1 LLRRRRSESAPPKR
15 RRRIRKLRLLVL
27 LAVLGLLGLASFTFG
42 MITAIASQIP
52 ALDPARQQ
60 HLQVNGVIYANDG
73 HTVLAILR
81 GSQSRVLV
89 ETKDIAPIMRQAI
102 VAIEDK
108 RFYEHRG
115 IDLRGMGRALW
126 ADITHRGTVQGG
138 STITQQFV
146 KNAYVGHE
154 RTITRKLKEAALA
167 WQLEQRWKKD
177 RILTA
182 YLNTI
187 YFGNGAYGIQQAA
200 RTYFGKT
207 ALDLTLP
214 EAALLAGIP
223 EDPSLWDPVAHP
235 KAARDRRDVVLQQM
249 LSQGDISRAEY
260 DAARAT
266 PLPKPQDVRLPGTR
280 GQAPYF
286 TNYVIKQLVDSK
298 RYGPHKVYGGGLHV
312 KTTID
317 LGLQKLAQAA
327 VMKVLPNENGPAAA
341 LVALDPRDGK
351 VLAMIGGRNYHQ
363 SQFNLAVQGERQPGS
378 SFKPFVLATA
388 LSQGISPATTL
399 VSRPVTIDLGDKL
412 WTVHN
417 YENAYAGPM
426 NLYTATAESDNT
438 VFAQLTQ
445 LVGPKNVATTAHR
458 LGIQSRL
465 PGYFAIGLGALAVN
479 PLEMARAYSAFD
491 NEGKRLDGSLTGN
504 QPIVVDEIN
513 GKKNTL
519 VPRRVLS
526 PASASLVTQLLQG
539 VVTGGTGR
547 RAALPDRPVAGKTG
561 TTENY
566 GDAWFCGYVPQ
577 LVTCV
582 WVGYPDN
589 LVPMLHDFH
598 GQPVAGGTYPAEI
611 WKAFMQSALPQLP
624 DGQPQYFAAPPSLY
638 AAPRRVAWRD
648 GQIEL
653 DNGWCRET
661 TEVVYFASNGPG
673 KTANCK
679 PNEVDVPRVVGQS
692 VSAAVAR
699 LAGQPLEAKLIYKP
713 AKPLQ
718 KLGVV
723 VAQYPAGGTLS
734 SHQRVLLVVAKPLH
748 GVIPKVVGL
757 SVAQAKAKL
766 ARKKLSVLV
775 EGAGRVIRQDPP
787 AGVAA
792 APGLS
797 VRLSARVG

>member
-15 RRRIRKLRLLVL
+15 RRIRKLRLLLL
-27 LAVLGLLGLASFTFG
+27 LAVLALLGLTSFTYG
-42 MITAIASQIP
+42 MITAIAGQIP

-89 ETKDIAPIMRQAI
+89 ESKDIAPIMRQAI

-115 IDLRGMGRALW
+115 VDLRGMGRALW
-126 ADITHRGTVQGG
+126 ADISHRGAVQGG

-146 KNAYVGHE
+146 KNAFVGHE

-235 KAARDRRDVVLQQM
+235 QAARDRRDLVLQQM
-249 LSQGDISRAEY
+249 LAQGDISRSEY

-266 PLPKPQDVRLPGTR
+266 RLPKAQDVRLPGTR

-286 TNYVIKQLVDSK
+286 TNYVIEQLVDSK
-298 RYGPHKVYGGGLHV
+298 RFGPHRVYGGGLHV
-312 KTTID
+312 TTTID

-327 VMKVLPNENGPAAA
+327 VAEVLPNESGPAAA

-388 LSQGISPATTL
+388 LQQGISPATTL
-399 VSRPVTIDLGDKL
+399 VSQPVTIDLGDKL

-438 VFAQLTQ
+438 VFAQLTR
-445 LVGPKNVATTAHR
+445 LVGPQNVADTAHR

-479 PLEMARAYSAFD
+479 PLEMARAYSAFAND
-491 NEGKRLDGSLTGN
+491 GKRLDGSILGN
-504 QPIVVDEIN
+504 RPLVVAEIN
-513 GKKNTL
+513 GKKNAP
-519 VPRRVLS
+519 VPSRAIS
-526 PASASLVTQLLQG
+526 PTSAELVTQLLQG
-539 VVTGGTGR
+539 VITGGTGK

-582 WVGYPDN
+582 WVGYPN
-589 LVPMLHDFH
+589 ALVPMLHDFH
-598 GQPVAGGTYPAEI
+598 GSPVAGGTYPAEI
-611 WKAFMQSALPQLP
+611 WRAFVSSALKTVP
-624 DGQPQYFAAPPSLY
+624 DGTPQFFKSPPSLY

-648 GQIEL
+648 GQVEL
-653 DNGWCRET
+653 ANAYCRDT
-661 TEVVYFASNGPG
+661 TEVVYFGSSRPA

-679 PNEVDVPRVVGQS
+679 PNEVDVPRVVGQP
-692 VSAAVAR
+692 VAAAVAR
-699 LAGQPLEAKLIYKP
+699 LAGQPLEAKLVYKP

-718 KLGVV
+718 RLGVV
-723 VAQYPAGGTLS
+723 IAQYPAGGTLS

-748 GVIPKVVGL
+748 GVIPQVVGL

-766 ARKKLSVLV
+766 ARTNLSVLV
-775 EGAGRVIRQDPP
+775 DGDGKVVRQDPP

-797 VRLSARVG
+797 VRLSVQRG

>member
-1 LLRRRRSESAPPKR
+1 M
-15 RRRIRKLRLLVL
+15 
-27 LAVLGLLGLASFTFG
+27 LGLLGLASFTYG
-42 MITAIASQIP
+42 LITAVASQIP

-60 HLQVNGVIYANDG
+60 HLQVNGVIYASNG
-73 HTVLAILR
+73 SSVLAILR

-89 ETKDIAPIMRQAI
+89 RSDQISPRLKLAI

-115 IDLRGMGRALW
+115 VDVRGMARALW
-126 ADITHRGTVQGG
+126 ADISHRSTLQGG

-146 KNAYVGHE
+146 KNAFVGHE
-154 RTITRKLKEAALA
+154 RTLTRKLKEAALA
-167 WQLEQRWKKD
+167 WQLEQRWSKD

-187 YFGNGAYGIQQAA
+187 YFGNGAYGVQQAA

-235 KAARDRRDVVLQQM
+235 AAAERRRLTVLQQM
-249 LSQGDISRAEY
+249 LAQGDISRTEFE
-260 DAARAT
+260 AARAT
-266 PLPKPQDVRLPGTR
+266 PLPRPQDVHLPGTR
-280 GQAPYF
+280 GAAPYF
-286 TNYVIKQLVDSK
+286 TNYVISQLVGSK
-298 RYGPHKVYGGGLHV
+298 RFGAHKVYGGGLHV
-312 KTTID
+312 TTTID
-317 LGLQKLAQAA
+317 LGLQKLAQDA
-327 VMKVLPNENGPAAA
+327 VAKVLPGPTGPTAA
-341 LVALDPRDGK
+341 LVALDPRTGK
-351 VLAMIGGRNYHQ
+351 VLAMVGGRNYHQ

-399 VSRPVTIDLGDKL
+399 VSKPVTIDLGDKL
-412 WTVHN
+412 WTVNN
-417 YENAYAGPM
+417 YENAYSGPM

-438 VFAQLTQ
+438 VFAQLTR
-445 LVGPKNVATTAHR
+445 LVGPKNIAATAHR

-479 PLEMARAYSAFD
+479 PLEMARAYSAFA
-491 NEGKRLDGSLTGN
+491 NGGKRLDGSLTGN
-504 QPIVVDEIN
+504 RPIVVASIN
-513 GKKNTL
+513 GKKNAPEPTQ
-519 VPRRVLS
+519 VLS

-539 VVTGGTGR
+539 VVTGGTGT

-582 WVGYPDN
+582 WVGYPNN
-589 LVPMLHDFH
+589 LVPMLYDYH
-598 GQPVAGGTYPAEI
+598 GGPVAGGTYPAEI
-611 WKAFMQSALPQLP
+611 WKAFMESALKTLP
-624 DGQPQYFAAPPSLY
+624 DGQPQSFAAPPSLY
-638 AAPRRVAWRD
+638 ASARKVTWRD
-648 GQIEL
+648 GQVEL
-653 DNGWCRET
+653 DNGYCRET
-661 TEVVYFASNGPG
+661 SEVVYFASTGPAR
-673 KTANCK
+673 TATCK
-679 PNEVDVPRVVGQS
+679 PNEVDVPRVVGQP
-692 VSAAVAR
+692 VAAAEAR
-699 LAGQPLEAKLIYKP
+699 LAAQPLEAKLVYKP

-723 VAQYPAGGTLS
+723 LAQYPAGGTLS

-748 GVIPKVVGL
+748 GVIPMVVGL

-766 ARKKLSVLV
+766 ARRQLAVLV
-775 EGAGRVIRQDPP
+775 EGDGKVVRQDPP

-797 VRLSARVG
+797 VRLSVRAG

>member
-1 LLRRRRSESAPPKR
+1 M
-15 RRRIRKLRLLVL
+15 
-27 LAVLGLLGLASFTFG
+27 LGLLGLASFTYG
-42 MITAIASQIP
+42 LITAISSQIP

-60 HLQVNGVIYANDG
+60 HLQVNGVIYASNG
-73 HTVLAILR
+73 SSVLAILR

-89 ETKDIAPIMRQAI
+89 RSDQISPKLKLAI

-115 IDLRGMGRALW
+115 VDVRGMARALW
-126 ADITHRGTVQGG
+126 ADISHRGAVQGG

-146 KNAYVGHE
+146 KNAFVGHE
-154 RTITRKLKEAALA
+154 RTLTRKLKEAALA
-167 WQLEQRWKKD
+167 WQLEQRWSKD

-200 RTYFGKT
+200 RTYFDKT

-235 KAARDRRDVVLQQM
+235 EAAKRRRDVVLQQM
-249 LSQGDISRAEY
+249 LAQGDISRAEF
-260 DAARAT
+260 DAAVTT
-266 PLPKPQDVRLPGTR
+266 PLPRRQDIRLPGTR
-280 GQAPYF
+280 GAAPYF
-286 TNYVIKQLVDSK
+286 TNYVISQLAASK
-298 RYGPHKVYGGGLHV
+298 RFGSHKLYGGGLRV
-312 KTTID
+312 TTTID
-317 LGLQKLAQAA
+317 LGLQKLAQDA
-327 VMKVLPNENGPAAA
+327 VAKVLPGPEGPTAA
-341 LVALDPRDGK
+341 LVALDPRNGK
-351 VLAMIGGRNYHQ
+351 VLAMVGGRNFHE

-388 LSQGISPATTL
+388 LSEGISPATTL
-399 VSRPVTIDLGDKL
+399 VSKPVTIDLGDKV
-412 WTVHN
+412 WTVRN
-417 YENAYAGPM
+417 YENAYVGPM

-445 LVGPKNVATTAHR
+445 LVGPKNVAVTAHR

-479 PLEMARAYSAFD
+479 PLEMARAYAAFA
-491 NEGKRLDGSLTGN
+491 NGGKRLDGSLTGN
-504 QPIVVDEIN
+504 RPIVVDAVD
-513 GKKNTL
+513 GKKNTA
-519 VPRRVLS
+519 VPRQVLT
-526 PASASLVTQLLQG
+526 PASASVVTQLLQG

-547 RAALPDRPVAGKTG
+547 RAALADRPVAGKTG

-582 WVGYPDN
+582 WVGYPNN

-598 GQPVAGGTYPAEI
+598 GSPVAGGTYPAEI
-611 WKAFMQSALPQLP
+611 WKAFMTSALKVLP
-624 DGQPQYFAAPPSLY
+624 DGGPQSFPAPPALY
-638 AAPRRVAWRD
+638 ASPRKVTWRD
-648 GQIEL
+648 GRLEL
-653 DNGWCRET
+653 DNGYCRQT
-661 TEVVYFASNGPG
+661 SEVVYFASGGPAR
-673 KTANCK
+673 TANCK
-679 PNEVDVPRVVGQS
+679 PNEVDVPRVVGQP
-692 VSAAVAR
+692 VAVAEAR
-699 LAGQPLEAKLIYKP
+699 LAAQPLEAKLVYKP

-723 VAQYPAGGTLS
+723 LAQYPASGTLS
-734 SHQRVLLVVAKPLH
+734 SHERVLLVVAKPLH

-766 ARKKLSVLV
+766 ARRKLAVLV
-775 EGAGRVIRQDPP
+775 EGEGKVVRQDPP

-797 VRLSARVG
+797 VRLSVRRG

>member
-1 LLRRRRSESAPPKR
+1 VS
-15 RRRIRKLRLLVL
+15 
-27 LAVLGLLGLASFTFG
+27 
-42 MITAIASQIP
+42 
-52 ALDPARQQ
+52 
-60 HLQVNGVIYANDG
+60 
-73 HTVLAILR
+73 
-81 GSQSRVLV
+81 
-89 ETKDIAPIMRQAI
+89 
-102 VAIEDK
+102 
-108 RFYEHRG
+108 
-115 IDLRGMGRALW
+115 
-126 ADITHRGTVQGG
+126 
-138 STITQQFV
+138 
-146 KNAYVGHE
+146 
-154 RTITRKLKEAALA
+154 
-167 WQLEQRWKKD
+167 
-177 RILTA
+177 
-182 YLNTI
+182 
-187 YFGNGAYGIQQAA
+187 
-200 RTYFGKT
+200 
-207 ALDLTLP
+207 
-214 EAALLAGIP
+214 
-223 EDPSLWDPVAHP
+223 
-235 KAARDRRDVVLQQM
+235 
-249 LSQGDISRAEY
+249 
-260 DAARAT
+260 
-266 PLPKPQDVRLPGTR
+266 LPGTR

-286 TNYVIKQLVDSK
+286 TNYVIKQLVDS
-298 RYGPHKVYGGGLHV
+298 RRFGSHKVYGGGLHV
-312 KTTID
+312 TTTID
-317 LGLQKLAQAA
+317 LGLQKLAQQA
-327 VMKVLPNENGPAAA
+327 VAKVLPSEAGPAAA

-351 VLAMIGGRNYHQ
+351 VLAMIGGRNFHH

-399 VSRPVTIDLGDKL
+399 VSKPVTIDLGDKL

-438 VFAQLTQ
+438 VFAQLTR
-445 LVGPKNVATTAHR
+445 LVGPKNVATTANR

-491 NEGKRLDGSLTGN
+491 NDGKRVDGSITGN
-504 QPIVVDEIN
+504 QPIVVDAVN
-513 GKKNTL
+513 GKRNAP
-519 VPRRVLS
+519 VPRQVLS
-526 PASASLVTQLLQG
+526 TASASLVTQLLQG
-539 VVTGGTGR
+539 VVTSGTGK

-582 WVGYPDN
+582 WVGYPNN

-598 GQPVAGGTYPAEI
+598 GSPVAGGTYPAEI
-611 WKAFMQSALPQLP
+611 WKAFMQSALRYLP
-624 DGQPQYFAAPPSLY
+624 DGQPRYFQAPPSLY
-638 AAPRRVAWRD
+638 ASPRKVAWRN
-648 GQIEL
+648 GQVEL

-679 PNEVDVPRVVGQS
+679 PNEVDVPRVVGQP
-692 VSAAVAR
+692 VAAAVAR
-699 LAGQPLEAKLIYKP
+699 LAGQPLEAKLVYKP
-713 AKPLQ
+713 ARPLQ

-757 SVAQAKAKL
+757 SVAKAKAKL
-766 ARKKLSVLV
+766 ARRKLSVLV
-775 EGAGRVIRQDPP
+775 EGAGKVVRQDPP

-797 VRLSARVG
+797 VRLSARAG